1 MTDRRRFPRVPAQIP
16 AQIVFDC
23 FSAVGCVIRDVSD
36 GGARLDVQGTGILPP
51 VFDLLAE
58 DGFRTCEV
66 VWKWGDQLGVTFQSR
81 MTLPAFEA

>member
-1 MTDRRRFPRVPAQIP
+1 MTDRRRSPRIPAQIP
-16 AQIVFDC
+16 AQIVLDC

-66 VWKWGDQLGVTFQSR
+66 VWRSGDEVGVTFQSQ
-81 MTLPAFEA
+81 